1 MKTKVE
7 VEGYEIEINLEGGM
21 ISVTAQKGNEVIE
34 EFSISIEEAQDTEE
48 AQDSEEGQDGE
59 EIQNFG
65 DYDEEE
71 DFSGEEDDDDDDEED
86 DDDDNDD
93 EAQMGMK
100 AGMQNQ
106 KEAPALESF
115 QSFVSRK
122 KK

>member
-34 EFSISIEEAQDTEE
+34 EFSISIEEAQD
-48 AQDSEEGQDGE
+48 SEEGQDGE

-71 DFSGEEDDDDDDEED
+71 DFSGDDDDDDEED